1 MARSLDSKHRVGIRG
16 FGSLTRALTLACG
29 GAACV
34 VAAAVAFADPGV
46 QPATG
51 QTDPSVAQ
59 PSIEQ
64 IRAMMQAGGRPGAS
78 GDEEDSK
85 LKPFA
90 EVSKGYEK
98 VVSTTDGQS
107 FYNLW
112 TRAKDGQMLAE
123 LPRGYE
129 NQKHFIAL
137 TVASGD
143 NYAGLQTGDMYV
155 YWKRRDNRLML
166 MEPQIGIRS
175 TGDPESKSSI
185 KRLYTDRVVIDVPI
199 LAMGPNNQPV
209 IDMDD
214 LLAAKATTFYGY
226 QARGANASLATIKT
240 AKAFPENIEIGY
252 EMPTAG
258 GHLQNFHYS
267 ISLIPDNTGY
277 QPRVADERVGYF
289 TTVYRDLGKFTDKDK
304 WVRYINRWHVE
315 KRDPK
320 LKLSPPK
327 EPIVFYV
334 EHTVPVRYRRWVRE
348 GALYWNQAFEK
359 IGIKDAIEVYY
370 QDEQTGANMD
380 KDPED
385 VHYNFLRWLSNDLGT
400 AIGPSRVHPL
410 TGQILDADVI
420 LTDGWIRHF
429 WLNYNQVLPEMAM
442 EGFGPETLSW
452 LESRPQWDPRIRL
465 AEPMD
470 RERLMAERL
479 HRGIMKYGG
488 HPIAMAMD
496 SSVQSGEGALIGG
509 NEWDGLVN
517 RLSQRTGLCM
527 AANGKAFDVAT
538 MRMALD
544 VMGEDLVNAAMATA
558 EPDDEAEVE
567 KMLSQL
573 PPELRKQVEEQIKAA
588 GGVAKMKEKMPAE
601 VRDKLA
607 SAKADGK
614 DEGDKADKKDEKSK
628 KDEKWDTLDGI
639 PDWFVGPLLAD
650 LVTHEVGHTLGLR
663 HNFKASSIYTL
674 SEINSTQVKGKPFT
688 GSVMDYTP
696 ININMND
703 GPIQGDFGM
712 TGIGAYDQWAI
723 EYGYTTEDPKEVV
736 KRVADKDLVYATDE
750 DTFGPDPL
758 ARRYDFSANPLD
770 YAKSQMKL
778 AKYHRERLLNKFV
791 KDGDSWSRARKGY
804 ELTLGLQTRG
814 LSMMANWVGGAFVN
828 RDRKG
833 DPNARNPVEV
843 VSAGQQRDALKWVI
857 DNAFFDESFGLSPE
871 LTQKMT
877 VDKWMDEGGFQ
888 DAMQDATWPIHDRI
902 AGIQASVL
910 TMLVNPTR
918 LKRVYDNEFAIPSDQ
933 DALTLPELL
942 DTISAAVWKE
952 LDQTPSHEFT
962 NRKPMISSLRRNL
975 QREYVDRMIDL
986 TLPGGVS
993 GEAGKPVTNL
1003 AVAELRELSE
1013 KLGKA
1018 GETKGLDTYTKAHL
1032 SEAKI
1037 RIDKALDAQFVY
1049 NQSAG
1054 FGDFPYWLFGRPTEG
1069 QPQQQK

>member
-1 MARSLDSKHRVGIRG
+1 M
-16 FGSLTRALTLACG
+16 GSSHGRKYGTLARALTMACG
-29 GAACV
+29 AAACV
-34 VAAAVAFADPGV
+34 VAVAWADPGDGAGRAQPLAAAG
-46 QPATG
+46 QPA
-51 QTDPSVAQ
+51 DPAVAQ
-59 PSIEQ
+59 PSVDQ
-64 IRAMMQAGGRPGAS
+64 IRAMMAAGGKPS
-78 GDEEDSK
+78 GGDDEDSK

-107 FYNLW
+107 LYSLW

-137 TVASGD
+137 TVASGED
-143 NYAGLQTGDMYV
+143 YAGLQAGDMYV
-155 YWKRRDNRLML
+155 YWKRRDNRLLM
-166 MEPQIGIRS
+166 MEPQIGTRS
-175 TGDPESKSSI
+175 TGDQESKSSI

-199 LAMGPNNQPV
+199 LAMGPNGQPV
-209 IDMDD
+209 IDMDE
-214 LLAAKATTFYGY
+214 LLASRAGTFFGPGV
-226 QARGANASLATIKT
+226 RGANAGLANIKT
-240 AKAFPENIEIGY
+240 AKAFPENVEIAF

-258 GHLQNFHYS
+258 GFLQTFHYS
-267 ISLIPDNTGY
+267 ISQIRDNTGY
-277 QPRVADERVGYF
+277 QPRAADERVGYF
-289 TTVYRDLGKFTDKDK
+289 TTVYRDLGKFTDQDK

-315 KRDPK
+315 KKDPR

-348 GALYWNQAFEK
+348 GALYWNVAFEK

-370 QDEQTGANMD
+370 QDEETGANME

-385 VHYNFLRWLSNDLGT
+385 VRYNFLRWLSNDQGT

-442 EGFGPETLSW
+442 EGFGPETMAW

-465 AEPMD
+465 AEPLD
-470 RERLMAERL
+470 RDRMMAERMQHGL
-479 HRGIMKYGG
+479 LKYGG
-488 HPIAMAMD
+488 HPIAMAMSPD
-496 SSVQSGEGALIGG
+496 GAGNMVGG
-509 NEWDGLVN
+509 TEWDGIV
-517 RLSQRTGLCM
+517 RRQSQRSGLCL
-527 AANGKAFDVAT
+527 AAQGKAFDVAT
-538 MRMALD
+538 MRMALEI
-544 VMGEDLVNAAMATA
+544 MGDALEQAATA
-558 EPDDEAEVE
+558 SEPDDEAEVQ
-567 KMLSQL
+567 KMLEQL
-573 PPELRKQVEEQIKAA
+573 PPELRKQVEDQIKSA
-588 GGVAKMKEKMPAE
+588 GGIAKMKEKMPAE
-601 VRDKLA
+601 MREKLA
-607 SAKADGK
+607 KGGEPK
-614 DEGDKADKKDEKSK
+614 DEDKKDDKGDKKDEKK
-628 KDEKWDTLDGI
+628 KDQKWDTLDGI

-674 SEINSTQVKGKPFT
+674 SEINSTQVKGKAFT

-696 ININMND
+696 ININMGD

-712 TGIGAYDQWAI
+712 TGVGAYDMWAI
-723 EYGYTTEDPKEVV
+723 EYGYTLEDPKEVV
-736 KRVADKDLVYATDE
+736 KRVAEKDLRYATDE

-778 AKYHRERLLNKFV
+778 AKYHRERLLSKFV
-791 KDGDSWSRARKGY
+791 KDGESWSKARKGY

-814 LSMMANWVGGAFVN
+814 LSMMANWVGGAYVN

-833 DPNARNPVEV
+833 DPNARNPVEIV
-843 VSAGQQRDALKWVI
+843 PAGTQRDALKWVI
-857 DNAFFDESFGLSPE
+857 DNSFFDDSFGLTPE
-871 LTQKMT
+871 LRDKMT
-877 VDKWMDEGGFQ
+877 VDKWMDQGGFQ

-902 AGIQASVL
+902 AGIQSSVM
-910 TMLVNPTR
+910 TMLMNPTR
-918 LKRVYDNEFAIPSDQ
+918 LKRVFDNEFGVPADQ
-933 DALTLPELL
+933 DALTLPEMI
-942 DTISAAVWKE
+942 DTITVAVWKE
-952 LDQTPSHEFT
+952 LDAAPEGNYS

-975 QREYVDRMIDL
+975 QREYVERMIDL

-993 GEAGKPVTNL
+993 GEAGKPISNL
-1003 AVAELRELSE
+1003 AVAKLRQLKDKLAKASE
-1013 KLGKA
+1013 
-1018 GETKGLDTYTKAHL
+1018 TSGLDTYTQAHL

-1037 RIDKALDAQFVY
+1037 RIDKALDAQFIY
-1049 NQSAG
+1049 NSGGAG
-1054 FGDFPYWLFGRPTEG
+1054 GVPYWLFGRPTE
-1069 QPQQQK
+1069 QAPQQHEQP